1 MLHLISTNSL
11 YRLSLPTFATLSQHL
26 SECNTKTVLVAF
38 KMKRHML
45 GKNPIL
51 NFHKK
56 HKLQDGVVIDTAS
69 ALS

>member
-1 MLHLISTNSL
+1 M
-11 YRLSLPTFATLSQHL
+11 
-26 SECNTKTVLVAF
+26 AF

-45 GKNPIL
+45 GIKPIL

-56 HKLQDGVVIDTAS
+56 HKLQDEAVIDTAS